1 MNELLSDNELDYLDD
16 LLKEAK
22 NEVFVIT
29 YKHIQESDWKRQKHS
44 TMQTAIA
51 VANLLITKNYDI
63 YSIKTEVEF
72 E

>member
-1 MNELLSDNELDYLDD
+1 MNELLSDSELDYLDE
-16 LLKEAK
+16 LLEEAK
-22 NEVFVIT
+22 KEVFVIT
-29 YKHIQESDWKRQKHS
+29 YKHKQESNWKRQKHS

-51 VANLLITKNYDI
+51 VANLLIAKNYEI